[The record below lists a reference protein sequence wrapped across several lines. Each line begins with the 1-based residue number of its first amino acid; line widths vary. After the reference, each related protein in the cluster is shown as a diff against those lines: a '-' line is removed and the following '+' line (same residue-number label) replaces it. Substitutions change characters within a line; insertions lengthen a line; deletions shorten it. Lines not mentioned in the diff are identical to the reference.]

1 MASEDRGRADADA
14 EDLRDRLLGRL
25 ESLPRFDHLVFAI
38 LYGSRGPGGEPGP
51 ASDVDVCLHYDLPED
66 EVQDLSLEV
75 AGAFP
80 DPYDV
85 RFFQLLPLQ
94 VRREVLGGEVLY
106 ARHRDEVY
114 DAAIETLRAWQD
126 YGPRYRMVIA

>member
-1 MASEDRGRADADA
+1 MPPENRDEAAPDAD
-14 EDLRDRLLGRL
+14 ELRERLLGRL
-25 ESLPRFDHLVFAI
+25 ESLPRFDDLVFAI
-38 LYGSRGPGGEPGP
+38 LFGSHGPGGEPGP

-94 VRREVLGGEVLY
+94 VRREVLGGEILY
-106 ARHRDEVY
+106 ARDRDEVY
-114 DAAIETLRAWQD
+114 DAAIETVRAWED
-126 YGPRYRMVIA
+126 YAPRYRMVIA